1 MTPVRAADASDGDRV
16 GPRAQGGRQAAG
28 RGRESM
34 RRGLGA
40 FGAAGER
47 SARTLAGWRAGLCA
61 ALGASLTAGAAS
73 AAQPEPMGLG
83 LQKPASP
90 VMADIHFFHDWV
102 LLPIITAISLFVLGL
117 LIWIIVRYNAKANPV
132 PAKFTHN
139 TTLEIIWTA
148 IPVAIL
154 VVISLF
160 SFPLLYKEDQ
170 TPAKFDLTLKVTG
183 HQWYWSYEYPDQ
195 DGLSFDSNMLT
206 REDAQAAGK
215 PALLAVDNA
224 TVVPVGK
231 VVRLQITAS
240 DVIHSWAMPAMGV
253 KMDAVP
259 GRLNEAWFKADRVGT
274 YYGQCS
280 EICGIRHAFMPIEL
294 RVVTQ
299 AEFDAW
305 VAGQQ
310 SAATSSPV
318 QSAAVST
325 ATLAA
330 RAN

>member
-1 MTPVRAADASDGDRV
+1 MRRLKDAAIMSFML
-16 GPRAQGGRQAAG
+16 AAG
-28 RGRESM
+28 MAG
-34 RRGLGA
+34 GA
-40 FGAAGER
+40 H
-47 SARTLAGWRAGLCA
+47 
-61 ALGASLTAGAAS
+61 
-73 AAQPEPMGLG
+73 AAQPVDKGLG
-83 LQKPASP
+83 LQAPASP
-90 VMADIHFFHDWV
+90 VMHDIHVFHDYV
-102 LLPIITAISLFVLGL
+102 LLPIIVAISLFVLGL
-117 LIWIIVRYNAKANPV
+117 LVWIVIRYNAKANPV

-139 TTLEIIWTA
+139 TALEIIWTA

-170 TPAKFDLTLKVTG
+170 TPAKFDMTVKVTG
-183 HQWYWSYEYPDQ
+183 HQWYWSYEYPDH
-195 DGLSFDSNMLT
+195 DGLSFDSNMLS

-215 PALLAVDNA
+215 PALLGVDNA

-240 DVIHSWAMPAMGV
+240 DVLHSWAMPAMGV

-259 GRLNEAWFKADRVGT
+259 GRLNEAWFQADKVGT

-294 RVVTQ
+294 KVVTQ

-305 VAGQQ
+305 VASQQ
-310 SAATSSPV
+310 SASVAPPS
-318 QSAAVST
+318 QSAS
-325 ATLAA
+325 LPISAA
-330 RAN
+330 PARSN

>member
-1 MTPVRAADASDGDRV
+1 M
-16 GPRAQGGRQAAG
+16 
-28 RGRESM
+28 SM
-34 RRGLGA
+34 REGLGA
-40 FGAAGER
+40 R
-47 SARTLAGWRAGLCA
+47 
-61 ALGASLTAGAAS
+61 LTAWGLALMATAQASQAS
-73 AAQPEPMGLG
+73 AAQPVDKGLG
-83 LQKPASP
+83 LQPPASP

-102 LLPIITAISLFVLGL
+102 LFPIIAAISLFVLGL
-117 LIWIIVRYNAKANPV
+117 LVWIIIRYNAKANPV
-132 PAKFTHN
+132 PASFTHN

-170 TPAKFDLTLKVTG
+170 TPAKFDLTVKVTG

-195 DGLSFDSNMLT
+195 DGLSFDSNMLS
-206 REDAQAAGK
+206 REDALAGGK

-240 DVIHSWAMPAMGV
+240 DVLHSWAMPAMGV

-280 EICGIRHAFMPIEL
+280 ELCGVKHAFMPIEL
-294 RVVTQ
+294 KVVTQ

-305 VAGQQ
+305 VAAQQ
-310 SAATSSPV
+310 SASIATP
-318 QSAAVST
+318 QKSAALAVSMPG
-325 ATLAA
+325 A

>member
-1 MTPVRAADASDGDRV
+1 MTLMAATSGIRLEGDR
-16 GPRAQGGRQAAG
+16 G
-28 RGRESM
+28 M
-34 RRGLGA
+34 RRLKDAVGGGLGCLLTGVA
-40 FGAAGER
+40 
-47 SARTLAGWRAGLCA
+47 LAT
-61 ALGASLTAGAAS
+61 SSTAW
-73 AAQPEPMGLG
+73 AAQPVDKGLG
-83 LQKPASP
+83 LQPAASP
-90 VMADIHFFHDWV
+90 VMHDIHVFHDYV
-102 LLPIITAISLFVLGL
+102 LLPIIVAISVFVLGL
-117 LIWIIVRYNAKANPV
+117 LVWIVIRYNAKSNPV

-170 TPAKFDLTLKVTG
+170 TPAKFDLTVKVTG

-195 DGLSFDSNMLT
+195 EGLSFDSNMLS

-240 DVIHSWAMPAMGV
+240 DVLHSWAMPAMGV

-259 GRLNEAWFKADRVGT
+259 GRLNEAWFKADKVGT

-280 EICGIRHAFMPIEL
+280 ELCGIKHAFMPIEL
-294 RVVTQ
+294 KVVTQ

-305 VAGQQ
+305 VASQQ
-310 SAATSSPV
+310 SASITSPV
-318 QSAAVST
+318 QSASLPVS
-325 ATLAA
+325 ASPA